1 MDNRLKY
8 NLSISKA
15 IFISKELRADNIK
28 GNMKLKTFARLEV
41 DLTSFAFQDLT
52 SNKINNSNKEGS
64 SVLSHHSYCIKV
76 VDKVIWSMLFHDY
89 PVTDE
94 LFINIGSG
102 KSILTLYISFNNK
115 DNIHAVEWVISDLK
129 PSK

>member
-52 SNKINNSNKEGS
+52 CNKINNSNKEGS

-76 VDKVIWSMLFHDY
+76 VDKVIWNMLFHDS